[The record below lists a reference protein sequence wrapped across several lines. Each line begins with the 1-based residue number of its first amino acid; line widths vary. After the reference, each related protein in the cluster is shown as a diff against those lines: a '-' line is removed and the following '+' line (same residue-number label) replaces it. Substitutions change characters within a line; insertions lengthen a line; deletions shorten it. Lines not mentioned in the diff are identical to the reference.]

1 MGRKLNWIGG
11 LLTALYIGFMFF
23 MIAGRV
29 GELRD
34 LPLNELGDFLAGA
47 FGPVAFLWLVLGFLQ
62 QGEELRQGTQALLLQ
77 AEELKNSVA
86 QQSIMAE
93 AATEQIKSQQMALQ
107 LQLAEKEKEQQPL
120 FEFITGARSG
130 GPDGKVNTSLS
141 FSNVGNEVRDVGAV
155 FDPPIGSQA
164 GDTIKVMPRGG
175 GYSFSFQFPWPQELV
190 QGTLLIRYMRL
201 DGSRWLE
208 VFNYEIR
215 SDSPFV
221 SVQRPI
227 GGVPSKI

>member
-1 MGRKLNWIGG
+1 MGRKLHWIGG
-11 LLTALYIGFMFF
+11 IITVLYIGFMSF
-23 MIAGRV
+23 MIAGRLS
-29 GELRD
+29 ELRE
-34 LPLNELGDFLAGA
+34 LPLNSLGDFLAGA

-93 AATEQIKSQQMALQ
+93 AATEQIKSQQIALQ
-107 LQLAEKEKEQQPL
+107 LQLAEKEKEHQPL

-130 GPDGKVNTSLS
+130 GPAGNVRTSIS
-141 FSNVGNEVRDVGAV
+141 FSNVGNEVRHVNAV
-155 FDPPIGSQA
+155 FDPPIGAQA
-164 GDTIKVMPRGG
+164 GDSINVMSRGG
-175 GYSFSFQFPWPQELV
+175 GYSFSFEFPWPQDVV
-190 QGTLLIRYMRL
+190 QGALLIRYMRL

-215 SDSPFV
+215 PDSPFV

-227 GGVPSKI
+227 GGVPSRI